1 MALLLSLVSMTK
13 YWIYCTLRVPDP
25 DAFAVVIKSDMR
37 VNDLKVAIL
46 NKKRQA
52 LGDIDP
58 YSIVL
63 WKVSDFF
70 DKCDFANSVKVSMP
84 AAGISQALANFEP
97 EGEQLQPMMALSD
110 VFGAE
115 GGHLHI
121 IAQPPSA
128 RACTSLTSLVDFNV
142 SSYQDESVAMV
153 ISIQIGES
161 NVA

>member
-97 EGEQLQPMMALSD
+97 EGEQLQPVMALSD
-110 VFGAE
+110 VFGME
-115 GGHLHI
+115 GLTRGHLHI

-128 RACTSLTSLVDFNV
+128 RACTSLASLIDFHVVSFSSICSPQATS
-142 SSYQDESVAMV
+142 S
-153 ISIQIGES
+153 
-161 NVA
+161 